1 MAGYLPM
8 QELVDLIRSGFRAGA
23 DILIVIEQGE
33 LYDRSDGGFVK
44 CFETPGQMAEADDR
58 VSRTILSVCAVKPK
72 QRRSAVE
79 GSCHESATVMEMSR
93 SSHGSFLRIAAS
105 ISRAVN

>member
-58 VSRTILSVCAVKPK
+58 VSPDDTVCM
-72 QRRSAVE
+72 RSQAE
-79 GSCHESATVMEMSR
+79 AEA
-93 SSHGSFLRIAAS
+93 LRGGGI
-105 ISRAVN
+105 VP